1 MRKRTLILLALA
13 LVYLCACSGPVTT
26 FKAPKRVYHPS
37 QYDVDVSEENGLL
50 WGEHTQTST
59 EDNRSQRLGDIVVV
73 QISESA
79 NATNSAATNTS
90 SDSTTQAGVS
100 NLLSLVEKWAAARPD
115 VDKGALVAALYKS
128 AYNGQGQTNR
138 NDSLTATIPC
148 QVKQVLPNGDL
159 FIEGVKTIQV
169 NREETHLYLSGVV
182 RPYDIDMSN
191 AVSSQRVLDAKIAFS
206 GRGVISDKQGPG
218 FMHRILDKIWPF

>member
-1 MRKRTLILLALA
+1 MRSRLLLFLL
-13 LVYLCACSGPVTT
+13 LVCAYLCACSGPITT
-26 FKAPKRVYHPS
+26 YKAPKRVYNPGN
-37 QYDVDVSEENGLL
+37 YDVDVSEENGLL
-50 WGEHTQTST
+50 WGEHTQTAT
-59 EDNRSQRLGDIVVV
+59 QDNRSQRLGDIVVV
-73 QISESA
+73 NITESA

-90 SDSTTQAGVS
+90 SDRSTQAGIS

-115 VDKGALVAALYKS
+115 INKDALVTALYKS

-138 NDSLTATIPC
+138 NDSLSATIPC
-148 QVKQVLPNGDL
+148 QVKKVMPNGDL

-191 AVSSQRVLDAKIAFS
+191 AVSSQRVLDARIAFS
-206 GRGVISDKQGPG
+206 GRGVVSDKQGPG
-218 FMHRILDKIWPF
+218 FLQRVLDRLWPF